1 MQSQAVDGMSMGQ
14 QGEGTKIG
22 GFAAG
27 FFGGLIGALL
37 IHFLAKSPV
46 TKKFGWIG
54 FAAGIVAWILFTI
67 FFVVVIAAASTVDP
81 VDSMGVIG

>member
-1 MQSQAVDGMSMGQ
+1 MQTIDGQQ

-37 IHFLAKSPV
+37 VHFLAKSPV
-46 TKKFGWIG
+46 TKKFAWIG
-54 FAAGIVAWILFTI
+54 LGVAIALIVVLMILSI
-67 FFVVVIAAASTVDP
+67 VLAAASTTTAIV
-81 VDSMGVIG
+81 VFS